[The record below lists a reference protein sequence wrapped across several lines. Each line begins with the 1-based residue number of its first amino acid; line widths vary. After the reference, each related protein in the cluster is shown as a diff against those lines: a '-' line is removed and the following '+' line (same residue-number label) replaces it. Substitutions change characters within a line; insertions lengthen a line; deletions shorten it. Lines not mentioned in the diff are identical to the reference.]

1 MRSSSP
7 DIQERNLPPLP
18 REAISASQ
26 ERPNVASTADRGN
39 QEPTGHSDAQYPS
52 SIPQQSP
59 KGIARLPSDFMRKRR
74 QSYQQARRLER
85 NGSGAPKTDSILSKT
100 ASRTSDS
107 DSIQKSKMESR
118 TSDSDSIQ
126 QSKTA
131 SGTSDSDSIQKSEAA
146 SPPPSPALIAGA
158 LLAVEWEQ
166 QEQERPPVQRPV
178 RKNKVMTPA
187 QFERYR
193 QQQEMEY
200 KRADVYKDNQSDG
213 DSDNYEDEDEAE
225 RDRRATAQ
233 RRKQEAQLAVYRQ
246 TMMKVTG
253 EQRPQSRAD
262 SIERL
267 SSRIP
272 SSGSLDLTKSISNLA
287 LDPKASVA
295 NGKSSGEEED
305 EDVPLGILA
314 AHGFPNK
321 NRPPTR
327 LTNQSSN
334 PNLRAVSGVGSV
346 TAEAKQGPKGG
357 LPPFAR
363 HLPQDPYFGASLVN
377 PSNRE
382 SFAMGGGS
390 SVYGGQ
396 VPGTPPGLH
405 PAGLVGVIAGE
416 ERARAMRRG
425 SPNPSGGYEM
435 PPGMT
440 RSQTM
445 GNFPMGSAPG
455 MVPGMVPGMALP
467 LTPADQAQIQMS
479 QQMTQMMQMQMQWM
493 QQMSQMVQ
501 QGQGQTMQPP
511 PNVMQQPVAS
521 PGSPSLLA
529 PPAQIARPLSMPM
542 PEVGSPRLGQRTMSS
557 LSPGMAPWNRPPS
570 FAPSM
575 RASTPGVGP
584 GYTPSIAPSERSNVG
599 LASRYRPVSIAPAD
613 GVRPAAKRSSTFTSG
628 TVQPVWTNGATGRR
642 SPGALSTIRSIG
654 GQSSHGKS
662 NAKGAPDDEDDDQ
675 GWVEMKMKR
684 DKKKS
689 TWKMKRAQTQGTG
702 LEDFYN
708 I

>member
-1 MRSSSP
+1 M
-7 DIQERNLPPLP
+7 
-18 REAISASQ
+18 ASA
-26 ERPNVASTADRGN
+26 ADRGN
-39 QEPTGHSDAQYPS
+39 QEPAGHSNAQYPS
-52 SIPQQSP
+52 SLPQQLP

-85 NGSGAPKTDSILSKT
+85 NGSGAPKPDSTLSNT
-100 ASRTSDS
+100 ASRASDS
-107 DSIQKSKMESR
+107 DSIQK
-118 TSDSDSIQ
+118 
-126 QSKTA
+126 SKTA
-131 SGTSDSDSIQKSEAA
+131 SGTSDSDSIQKYKTASRTSDSDSIQQSEAA
-146 SPPPSPALIAGA
+146 SPPPSPTLAAGA
-158 LLAVEWEQ
+158 LLAAEWEQ
-166 QEQERPPVQRPV
+166 REEARPAVQKPVS
-178 RKNKVMTPA
+178 KNKVMTPA

-193 QQQEMEY
+193 QQQEIER
-200 KRADVYKDNQSDG
+200 KKAEVYKDDQSDG

-295 NGKSSGEEED
+295 NGKSSGEEDED

-334 PNLRAVSGVGSV
+334 PNLRAVSGVGSI
-346 TAEAKQGPKGG
+346 TAEPKQAPKGG

-363 HLPQDPYFGASLVN
+363 HLPQDPYYGASLVN

-390 SVYGGQ
+390 SVHGGQ
-396 VPGTPPGLH
+396 VTGTPPGLH

-435 PPGMT
+435 PPAMI

-511 PNVMQQPVAS
+511 PNVMQQPGAS
-521 PGSPSLLA
+521 PGSTGLLA

-557 LSPGMAPWNRPPS
+557 LSPGMAPWNRPLS

-575 RASTPGVGP
+575 QVSAPGVGP

-628 TVQPVWTNGATGRR
+628 TVQPMWTNGATGRR

-654 GQSSHGKS
+654 DQSSHGKS
-662 NAKGAPDDEDDDQ
+662 NAKEAPDDEDDDQ
-675 GWVEMKMKR
+675 GWVEMKKKR

-689 TWKMKRAQTQGTG
+689 TWKMKRAQTQGAG

>member
-1 MRSSSP
+1 MM
-7 DIQERNLPPLP
+7 
-18 REAISASQ
+18 
-26 ERPNVASTADRGN
+26 T
-39 QEPTGHSDAQYPS
+39 TTT
-52 SIPQQSP
+52 
-59 KGIARLPSDFMRKRR
+59 
-74 QSYQQARRLER
+74 
-85 NGSGAPKTDSILSKT
+85 SGA
-100 ASRTSDS
+100 
-107 DSIQKSKMESR
+107 
-118 TSDSDSIQ
+118 
-126 QSKTA
+126 
-131 SGTSDSDSIQKSEAA
+131 SDSDSIQKSEAA
-146 SPPPSPALIAGA
+146 SPPPSPTLAAGA
-158 LLAVEWEQ
+158 LLAAEWEQ
-166 QEQERPPVQRPV
+166 REQERPAVQKPVKR
-178 RKNKVMTPA
+178 NKVMTPA

-193 QQQEMEY
+193 QQQEMEH
-200 KRADVYKDNQSDG
+200 KRKTAVHRDDQSEG
-213 DSDNYEDEDEAE
+213 DSDNYEDEDEVE
-225 RDRRATAQ
+225 RDRKATAQ

-253 EQRPQSRAD
+253 EQPPQSSTG

-272 SSGSLDLTKSISNLA
+272 SAGSLDLAKSTSNLT
-287 LDPKASVA
+287 LDPKGPPMA
-295 NGKSSGEEED
+295 NGKSSGEEDED

-334 PNLRAVSGVGSV
+334 PNLRAVSRIGSV
-346 TAEAKQGPKGG
+346 TPEPKQGPKGG

-363 HLPQDPYFGASLVN
+363 HLPQDPYYGASLVN

-390 SVYGGQ
+390 SVHGGQ
-396 VPGTPPGLH
+396 VAGTPPGLH
-405 PAGLVGVIAGE
+405 PGGLVGVIAGE

-435 PPGMT
+435 PPGMV

-445 GNFPMGSAPG
+445 GNFPMGPAPG
-455 MVPGMVPGMALP
+455 MVPGLALP

-493 QQMSQMVQ
+493 QQMSQMVHQ
-501 QGQGQTMQPP
+501 GPGQGQGQTMQPP
-511 PNVMQQPVAS
+511 PNVMQQPGASPAS
-521 PGSPSLLA
+521 PGLLA
-529 PPAQIARPLSMPM
+529 PPGQIARPLSMPM
-542 PEVGSPRLGQRTMSS
+542 PDVGSPRLGQRTMSS

-575 RASTPGVGP
+575 QTPAPGVGP

-599 LASRYRPVSIAPAD
+599 LARRYRPVSIAPAD
-613 GVRPAAKRSSTFTSG
+613 GIQPASKRSSTFTSA
-628 TVQPVWTNGATGRR
+628 TFQPSWMTGVTGRK

-654 GQSSHGKS
+654 GQPSPGKP
-662 NAKGAPDDEDDDQ
+662 NVKEAPDDEDDDQ
-675 GWVEMKMKR
+675 GWVEMKKTR

-702 LEDFYN
+702 IEDLYN

>member
-1 MRSSSP
+1 MV
-7 DIQERNLPPLP
+7 
-18 REAISASQ
+18 SA
-26 ERPNVASTADRGN
+26 ADRVD
-39 QEPTGHSDAQYPS
+39 QEPPGHSDAQYPS
-52 SIPQQSP
+52 NLPQQAP
-59 KGIARLPSDFMRKRR
+59 KGNARLPSDFMRKRR

-85 NGSGAPKTDSILSKT
+85 NGSGAPKPDSILSKT
-100 ASRTSDS
+100 TSR
-107 DSIQKSKMESR
+107 
-118 TSDSDSIQ
+118 
-126 QSKTA
+126 A
-131 SGTSDSDSIQKSEAA
+131 SDSDSIQKSEAA
-146 SPPPSPALIAGA
+146 SPPPSPTLAEGA
-158 LLAVEWEQ
+158 FLAAEWEQ
-166 QEQERPPVQRPV
+166 KEQERPAVQKPAS
-178 RKNKVMTPA
+178 KNKVMTPA

-193 QQQEMEY
+193 QQQEMQR
-200 KRADVYKDNQSDG
+200 KRADVNKDDQSDG

-225 RDRRATAQ
+225 RDRKATAQ

-253 EQRPQSRAD
+253 EQRPQSRPD
-262 SIERL
+262 STEPF

-295 NGKSSGEEED
+295 NGKSSGEEDED

-334 PNLRAVSGVGSV
+334 PNLRAVSRVGSV
-346 TAEAKQGPKGG
+346 TPEPKQGPKGG

-363 HLPQDPYFGASLVN
+363 HLPQDPYYGASLVN

-390 SVYGGQ
+390 SVHGGQ
-396 VPGTPPGLH
+396 VAGTPPGLH

-435 PPGMT
+435 PPGMV

-445 GNFPMGSAPG
+445 GNFPMGSA
-455 MVPGMVPGMALP
+455 PGMVPGMALP

-501 QGQGQTMQPP
+501 QGQGQTMQ
-511 PNVMQQPVAS
+511 QPGAS
-521 PGSPSLLA
+521 PGSPGLLA
-529 PPAQIARPLSMPM
+529 PPGQIPRPLSMPM

-557 LSPGMAPWNRPPS
+557 LSPAMAPWNRPPS
-570 FAPSM
+570 YAPSM
-575 RASTPGVGP
+575 QVPAPGVGL

-613 GVRPAAKRSSTFTSG
+613 GIHPAAKRSSTFTSG
-628 TVQPVWTNGATGRR
+628 TIQPSWMNGVTGRR

-654 GQSSHGKS
+654 GQPSPGRS
-662 NAKGAPDDEDDDQ
+662 NVKEAPDDDDDDQ
-675 GWVEMKMKR
+675 GWVEMKKKR

-689 TWKMKRAQTQGTG
+689 TWKMKRAQTEGAG
-702 LEDFYN
+702 LGDLYN

>member
-1 MRSSSP
+1 MRSPSP
-7 DIQERNLPPLP
+7 EIQERSLPPVP
-18 REAISASQ
+18 REAISTSE
-26 ERPNVASTADRGN
+26 ERPNAADRGD
-39 QEPTGHSDAQYPS
+39 QEPSGHSDAQYPS
-52 SIPQQSP
+52 NSPQQQAP
-59 KGIARLPSDFMRKRR
+59 KGNTKLPSDFMRKRR

-85 NGSGAPKTDSILSKT
+85 NGSGAPKPDLTLSKT

-107 DSIQKSKMESR
+107 DSIQKSEP
-118 TSDSDSIQ
+118 
-126 QSKTA
+126 
-131 SGTSDSDSIQKSEAA
+131 G
-146 SPPPSPALIAGA
+146 SPPLSPTLAAGA
-158 LLAVEWEQ
+158 LLAAEWEQ
-166 QEQERPPVQRPV
+166 KEQEQPAAEKPVS
-178 RKNKVMTPA
+178 KNKVMTPA

-193 QQQEMEY
+193 QQQEVAR
-200 KRADVYKDNQSDG
+200 KRADANKDDQSDG

-225 RDRRATAQ
+225 RDRKATAQ

-262 SIERL
+262 SIEPFG
-267 SSRIP
+267 SRIP

-295 NGKSSGEEED
+295 NGKSSGEEDED

-334 PNLRAVSGVGSV
+334 PNLRAVSRVDSI
-346 TAEAKQGPKGG
+346 TPEPKQGPKGG

-363 HLPQDPYFGASLVN
+363 HLPQDPYYGASLVN

-390 SVYGGQ
+390 SVHGGP
-396 VPGTPPGLH
+396 VAGTPPGVH

-435 PPGMT
+435 PPGMV

-445 GNFPMGSAPG
+445 GNFPMGPA
-455 MVPGMVPGMALP
+455 PGMVPGMALP
-467 LTPADQAQIQMS
+467 LTPADQVQIQMS

-501 QGQGQTMQPP
+501 QGQGQTMQ
-511 PNVMQQPVAS
+511 QPGAS
-521 PGSPSLLA
+521 PGPSSLLA
-529 PPAQIARPLSMPM
+529 PPGQIPRPLSMPM
-542 PEVGSPRLGQRTMSS
+542 PDVGSPRLGQRTMST

-570 FAPSM
+570 FAPSIHVP
-575 RASTPGVGP
+575 APGIGP
-584 GYTPSIAPSERSNVG
+584 GYTPSIAPSERSTVG

-613 GVRPAAKRSSTFTSG
+613 GIRPAAKRSSTFTSG
-628 TVQPVWTNGATGRR
+628 TLLPSWTNGATGRR
-642 SPGALSTIRSIG
+642 SPSALSTIRSIG
-654 GQSSHGKS
+654 GQPSPGKS
-662 NAKGAPDDEDDDQ
+662 NGKEVLDDEDDDQ
-675 GWVEMKMKR
+675 GWVEMKKKR

-689 TWKMKRAQTQGTG
+689 MWKMKRAQTQGAG
-702 LEDFYN
+702 LEDLYN